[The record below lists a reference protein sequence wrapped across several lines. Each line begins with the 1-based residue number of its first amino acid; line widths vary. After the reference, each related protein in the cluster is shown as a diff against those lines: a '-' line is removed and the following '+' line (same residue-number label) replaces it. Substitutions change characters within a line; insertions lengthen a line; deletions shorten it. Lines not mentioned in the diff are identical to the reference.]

1 MTSIGSI
8 PVLNQF
14 CVIIGGRAIQLSS
27 LGSITVNYKNTAYI
41 CSQGNVIFKRLITVS
56 DPKAKFYYTEGVINE
71 FLTFTVAGL
80 MAPGY

>member
-41 CSQGNVIFKRLITVS
+41 CSQRNVIFKRLIKVP
-56 DPKAKFYYTEGVINE
+56 DPKAKFSYTEGIISEVS
-71 FLTFTVAGL
+71 T
-80 MAPGY
+80 